1 VSTPHV
7 VIGAGPVGHTVTDQL
22 VEAGHPV
29 RLITRSGSGPVHPLV
44 ERRAV
49 DARDEAA
56 LRGAVEG
63 APAVFHC
70 AHAAYSAKTWSEELP
85 RTEQTVLAAAAGSVV
100 VFPESLYAYSDPA
113 HVMTEDSPRD
123 ATGGKRGIRVRLL
136 AARAASATPT
146 VSIVASD
153 FFGPYARNAQ
163 VGERML
169 PRIIAGKRVR
179 VAGSAD
185 ERHSFTYV
193 GDYARAVVAAAGRR
207 DVWGRVL
214 HAPTGPALTQRE
226 LVQAFA
232 AAAGTNVEV
241 STFPA
246 VVLRLGALAP
256 GILRELAETIYQLQ
270 APFVMSSTATEALLG
285 LSPTPVEVAARETVA
300 WWRQQAG

>member
-1 VSTPHV
+1 VRTPHV
-7 VIGAGPVGHTVTDQL
+7 VIGAGPVGRTVTDQL
-22 VEAGHPV
+22 VGAGQPV

-100 VFPESLYAYSDPA
+100 IFPESLYAYSDPA
-113 HVMTEDSPRD
+113 HVMTEDRPRD

-136 AARAASATPT
+136 AARAASTTPT

-163 VGERML
+163 AGEGML

-179 VAGSAD
+179 VVGSAD
-185 ERHSFTYV
+185 EPHSFTYV
-193 GDYARAVVAAAGRR
+193 GDYARAMVAAAGRR

-214 HAPTGPALTQRE
+214 HAPTGPARSPNGRSSRPSLRR
-226 LVQAFA
+226 
-232 AAAGTNVEV
+232 
-241 STFPA
+241 PA
-246 VVLRLGALAP
+246 PTSRSAPSRLSSCAWGALAP
-256 GILRELAETIYQLQ
+256 GILRELAETITRCG
-270 APFVMSSTATEALLG
+270 PSS
-285 LSPTPVEVAARETVA
+285 S
-300 WWRQQAG
+300 